1 MEEQTNR
8 ARENYHVSFL
18 KYFLSFDSNKTRW
31 LDRQIY
37 NFILRHGLGGRW
49 VMIKQL
55 TAHVTLTVM
64 GTAGKMKLD
73 PRRGQVSRVV

>member
-55 TAHVTLTVM
+55 TVM

>member
-1 MEEQTNR
+1 
-8 ARENYHVSFL
+8 
-18 KYFLSFDSNKTRW
+18 
-31 LDRQIY
+31 
-37 NFILRHGLGGRW
+37 
-49 VMIKQL
+49 MIKQL